1 MRNRVRAL
9 RAVLVGGI
17 AVVLTTPIA
26 YAESMDEVTVAHRG
40 ASTSKFGEG
49 TLPAYKY
56 AVRNRADILD
66 ADVRWTKD
74 GTDADSVGT
83 MVILHDRTLDRVTNC
98 TGTLSSRLWSEIRD
112 KCRTDIGDQPLMRV
126 VDLLSYADSVGK
138 SVALEIKVCSISDA
152 QAKQLW
158 NAIKNSRI
166 QLQATSSCLDA
177 LNKIKKLDAADTTHK
192 ISYAL
197 IILGTRSW
205 PSVSTIKKIAPA
217 IHAKLTIPANVA
229 RSYRLANIKVFL
241 YTGKNASDDAK
252 MIALQPYGVVVDD
265 VARFQRWRDAAT
277 GSIDPPL

>member
-9 RAVLVGGI
+9 RAVIGGGI

-26 YAESMDEVTVAHRG
+26 CAQSMDELTVAHRG
-40 ASTSKFGEG
+40 ASTSKLGEG

-74 GTDADSVGT
+74 GPDADSVGT
-83 MVILHDRTLDRVTNC
+83 MVILHDATLKRVTNC
-98 TGTLSSRLWSEIRD
+98 TGNVSSWLWSAIRD
-112 KCRTDIGDQPLMRV
+112 RCRTEVGGQPLMRV
-126 VDLLSYADSVGK
+126 VDLLTYANSVGK
-138 SVALEIKVCSISDA
+138 SVALEIKVSSISDA

-158 NAIKNSRI
+158 GAIKNSRI
-166 QLQATSSCLDA
+166 QLQASSSRLDA

-197 IILGTRSW
+197 IIVGTRSW

-217 IHAKLTIPANVA
+217 VHAKLTIPADVA

-252 MIALQPYGVVVDD
+252 MIARQPYGVVVDD
-265 VARFQRWRDAAT
+265 VAQFQQWRDAAT
-277 GSIDPPL
+277 GSA

>member
-9 RAVLVGGI
+9 RAVIGGGI

-26 YAESMDEVTVAHRG
+26 CAQSMDELTVAHRG
-40 ASTSKFGEG
+40 ASTSKLGEG

-74 GTDADSVGT
+74 GPDADSVGT
-83 MVILHDRTLDRVTNC
+83 MVILHDATLDRVTNC
-98 TGTLSSRLWSEIRD
+98 TGNVSSWLWSAIRD
-112 KCRTDIGDQPLMRV
+112 RCRTEVGGQPLMRV
-126 VDLLSYADSVGK
+126 VDLLTYANSVGK
-138 SVALEIKVCSISDA
+138 SVALEIKVSSISDA

-158 NAIKNSRI
+158 GAIKNSRI
-166 QLQATSSCLDA
+166 QLQASSSRLDA

-197 IILGTRSW
+197 IIVGTRSW

-217 IHAKLTIPANVA
+217 VHAKLTIPADVA

-252 MIALQPYGVVVDD
+252 MIARQPYGVVVDD
-265 VARFQRWRDAAT
+265 VAKFQQWRDTAT
-277 GSIDPPL
+277 GSA

>member
-9 RAVLVGGI
+9 RAVIGGGI

-26 YAESMDEVTVAHRG
+26 CAQSMDELTVAHRG
-40 ASTSKFGEG
+40 ASTSKLGEG

-74 GTDADSVGT
+74 GPDADSVGT
-83 MVILHDRTLDRVTNC
+83 MVILHDATLDRVTNC
-98 TGTLSSRLWSEIRD
+98 KGNVSSWLWSAIRD
-112 KCRTDIGDQPLMRV
+112 RCRTEVGGQPLMRV
-126 VDLLSYADSVGK
+126 VDLLTYANSVGK
-138 SVALEIKVCSISDA
+138 SVALEIKVSSISDA

-158 NAIKNSRI
+158 GAIKNSRI
-166 QLQATSSCLDA
+166 QLQASSSRLDA

-197 IILGTRSW
+197 IIVGTRSW

-217 IHAKLTIPANVA
+217 VHAKLTIPADVA

-252 MIALQPYGVVVDD
+252 MIARQPYGVVVDD
-265 VARFQRWRDAAT
+265 VAKFQQWRDTAT
-277 GSIDPPL
+277 GSA

>member
-9 RAVLVGGI
+9 RAVIGGGI

-26 YAESMDEVTVAHRG
+26 CAQSMDELTVAHRG
-40 ASTSKFGEG
+40 ASTSKLGEG

-74 GTDADSVGT
+74 GPDADSVGT
-83 MVILHDRTLDRVTNC
+83 MVILHDATLKRVTNC
-98 TGTLSSRLWSEIRD
+98 TGNVSSWLWSGIRD
-112 KCRTDIGDQPLMRV
+112 RCRTEVGGQPLMRV
-126 VDLLSYADSVGK
+126 VDLLTYANSVGK
-138 SVALEIKVCSISDA
+138 SVALEIKVSSISDA

-158 NAIKNSRI
+158 GAIKNSRI
-166 QLQATSSCLDA
+166 QLQASSSRLDA

-197 IILGTRSW
+197 IIVGTRSW

-217 IHAKLTIPANVA
+217 VHAKLTIPADVA

-252 MIALQPYGVVVDD
+252 MIARQPYGVVVDD
-265 VARFQRWRDAAT
+265 VAQFQQWRDAAT
-277 GSIDPPL
+277 GSA